1 MLIPDSINPWIYVSP
16 WEQLQRGSQSR
27 ALTRSIPKAASVS
40 AETQLIPMLAE
51 RRVLLRYP
59 FNYRYTDEQGQAH
72 DVEWIVLQPRF
83 KATYAPAFR
92 RQANTLE
99 HGMNLTQHL
108 LASGS
113 YEIAR
118 CGPSG
123 ILLKHRSTG
132 ITDDQSGN
140 ADLAQCLNQEFE
152 RAQQVLNQRQR

>member
-1 MLIPDSINPWIYVSP
+1 MFALIGNPHHSLSMLIPDSIKPWVYVSP
-16 WEQLQRGSQSR
+16 WEQLQRGYQSR
-27 ALTRSIPKAASVS
+27 ALTRSIPKEASVS

-99 HGMNLTQHL
+99 HGMNPATCLRAAAMRSPAAARA
-108 LASGS
+108 ASCS
-113 YEIAR
+113 
-118 CGPSG
+118 
-123 ILLKHRSTG
+123 ST
-132 ITDDQSGN
+132 
-140 ADLAQCLNQEFE
+140 AA
-152 RAQQVLNQRQR
+152 QRQRVT